1 MTKQLTS
8 IEDTRAYAEAL
19 VQRAS
24 AQMSPYTIA
33 LEGEIGVGK
42 TELVRQALRS
52 MGYQDPVQ
60 SPTFSIFNSYD
71 LGDVCV
77 VHADFYRLFDTDEL
91 SLTGWDE
98 EIEKADI
105 AFVEWA
111 AQVQLEC
118 DCTLKMHMEKGQRFI
133 TEI

>member
-60 SPTFSIFNSYD
+60 SPTF
-71 LGDVCV
+71 
-77 VHADFYRLFDTDEL
+77 YRLFDTDEL